1 MNSIRGLSISSTRLA
16 AGRFFDADLIN
27 VPISR
32 TSSALAVTA
41 SDACAD
47 AAFLLRLS
55 SWSSD
60 NTHTTTSNQS
70 STSNSGSENG
80 SIVDE
85 EARGCGELVCD
96 QSRPAPVVQQLTNS
110 LRQAEA
116 LPDICYP
123 AATVSRQARRL
134 AAALAAAAAV
144 TDADLLIMAAP
155 AAMHE
160 PADVSIHGDTWNE
173 QQQDEPRSRRRGLK
187 LDGAGITGTLSME
200 DSLQQ
205 LRGLRASTPDNVR
218 SVGG

>member
-1 MNSIRGLSISSTRLA
+1 MNSIRSLSSTTRLA
-16 AGRFFDADLIN
+16 AARVFDADLIN
-27 VPISR
+27 NTTSR
-32 TSSALAVTA
+32 LPSALAVTT
-41 SDACAD
+41 SDACAN

-60 NTHTTTSNQS
+60 ATHTTTSDHS
-70 STSNSGSENG
+70 STSGGGSQNG
-80 SIVDE
+80 SLMDE
-85 EARGCGELVCD
+85 EAPVCEELECD

-116 LPDICYP
+116 LRDICYP
-123 AATVSRQARRL
+123 AATISRQARRI

-144 TDADLLIMAAP
+144 TEADLLIVAAP
-155 AAMHE
+155 AATHE
-160 PADVSIHGDTWNE
+160 SADVSLHGDVWNE

-205 LRGLRASTPDNVR
+205 LRGLRASSPDSVR
-218 SVGG
+218 SVGE